1 MTSIYL
7 YKRDGGNYTSYRY
20 EISNIERVD
29 IQLNTPVAAMPL
41 PMETREENILVKM
54 EGNSEVVQMTWRIP
68 EEAVVRVKTKTSST
82 LGDAI
87 NQKKADDDAKYE
99 WAGSGSGAYAW
110 ESGNPVDTT
119 TGTATRGRNDVVN
132 YLLSAFEGRDIEDEY
147 YLSIPEMDAREGWL
161 SQLNATI
168 SGDSPVVW
176 TVSATF
182 QTGRVI
188 SMYDMDAPSEPRD
201 VTLVP
206 CDTNGKIEGEG
217 GWTGTNNKLRLKWV
231 IPVESGGSGIA
242 KYNLYTRTD
251 NSQWMEFTETAA
263 NVFEYVLAVGGSGVR
278 WHFRVSA
285 SNTYS
290 EGMKSGDVSAVFP

>member
-29 IQLNTPVAAMPL
+29 IQLNTPVSAMPL

-119 TGTATRGRNDVVN
+119 TVTATRGGNDVVI

-188 SMYDMDAPSEPRD
+188 SMYDMDSPSEPRD
-201 VTLVP
+201 P
-206 CDTNGKIEGEG
+206 AGE
-217 GWTGTNNKLRLKWV
+217 R
-231 IPVESGGSGIA
+231 
-242 KYNLYTRTD
+242 
-251 NSQWMEFTETAA
+251 AA
-263 NVFEYVLAVGGSGVR
+263 R
-278 WHFRVSA
+278 
-285 SNTYS
+285 
-290 EGMKSGDVSAVFP
+290 

>member
-29 IQLNTPVAAMPL
+29 IQLNTPVSAMPL

-119 TGTATRGRNDVVN
+119 TGTATRGGNDVVN

-206 CDTNGKIEGEG
+206 CDTNGKID
-217 GWTGTNNKLRLKWV
+217 R
-231 IPVESGGSGIA
+231 
-242 KYNLYTRTD
+242 Y
-251 NSQWMEFTETAA
+251 
-263 NVFEYVLAVGGSGVR
+263 
-278 WHFRVSA
+278 
-285 SNTYS
+285 
-290 EGMKSGDVSAVFP
+290 